1 LRREINTHTKP
12 LKQTTMS
19 VNYQLFR
26 NPDPNKGEE
35 QSPLHARI
43 VPKGTRSITEMM
55 EYAKSFSSL
64 STADVKAALQLVSE
78 LLEQSLRDGYNVE
91 LDGIGYFSAS
101 LSCRPVMDKKEIR
114 GESIKFKNVNFRC
127 DKKLKH
133 RLSSMSFFRAEEE
146 REESFSSEE
155 RKARILRLLER
166 REFISCQSYMSLNNC
181 SQYMALK
188 ELKELIGSGQVKVVG
203 GRTTRMYRLGERR

>member
-1 LRREINTHTKP
+1 
-12 LKQTTMS
+12 MS

-26 NPDPNKGEE
+26 NPDPNKSEE
-35 QSPLHARI
+35 QSPLHARV

-78 LLEQSLRDGYNVE
+78 LLEKSLREGYNVE

-114 GESIKFKNVNFRC
+114 GESIKFKNLNFRC
-127 DKKLKH
+127 DKKLRQ
-133 RLSSMSFFRAEEE
+133 RLSSMYFFRAEEE
-146 REESFSSEE
+146 NQEHYSSEE
-155 RKARILRLLER
+155 RQARILRLLER

-188 ELKELIGSGQVKVVG
+188 ELNALIARGAISVVG
-203 GRTTRMYRLGERR
+203 SRTTRMYRLGGALHK